1 MKYII
6 SKREIFLTSQL
17 KNEQRSQRHELQQQ
31 IIWTY
36 RKQQWKE
43 NLLSDLIHHH
53 REITRQTKCFFMLGW
68 LDESSRPLLIFS
80 LSFFPL
86 LFDGPLKLKHAILVW
101 CQSVPYKIDSL
112 WPPSSSW
119 FRKAFIFLQ
128 VIPLHETHKVS
139 SLKYYHLQLK
149 VTFFVNFVFFFHFL
163 LRNNSFIFFNQFF
176 TRWGVKEFLNDLYST
191 LSDTCHCF

>member
-36 RKQQWKE
+36 RKQQRKE

-101 CQSVPYKIDSL
+101 CQSVPNKIDSL

-119 FRKAFIFLQ
+119 FRKAVIFLQ
-128 VIPLHETHKVS
+128 VILLHETHKVS

-149 VTFFVNFVFFFHFL
+149 VTFFVNFVFFFSFFVEKQFYFFL
-163 LRNNSFIFFNQFF
+163 TSSSQDEVWNSF
-176 TRWGVKEFLNDLYST
+176 
-191 LSDTCHCF
+191 